1 MCLKKGSMAPSF
13 TATTDHCPPGFI
25 ALGFES
31 TTDYIC
37 ADHIAWLSYRPE
49 SIAPIVITGVRYVMS
64 FAGSRQQ
71 FDELLN
77 LVSKQQSRNR
87 PIAIVGAEK
96 QEEKKEEEE
105 EPELARLNFSGTACA
120 HFMNLWAQQACVSEA
135 SRYKPEDLAQMS
147 RITSQTEAL
156 AVVRAHK
163 YGALSLPRMI
173 NTGKFSRIRYLDIY
187 RIQREIFDY
196 YKNLKGEEVP
206 ADLNHVL
213 CDPAAF
219 LEPPN
224 HLAAL
229 LREKGFGGIANS
241 IEAGADRYYVYYGLA
256 KLSE

>member
-1 MCLKKGSMAPSF
+1 MSAFTF
-13 TATTDHCPPGFI
+13 TAEGCPPGFI
-25 ALGFES
+25 ALSYNE
-31 TTDYIC
+31 TIDYIC
-37 ADHIAWLSYRPE
+37 ADHVSILAYRRLSSNPIA
-49 SIAPIVITGVRYVMS
+49 ITGLQYSMS
-64 FAGSRQQ
+64 FAGSREK

-87 PIAIVGAEK
+87 PIDVVGAEK

-105 EPELARLNFSGTACA
+105 KPELARLNFSGTACA

-163 YGALSLPRMI
+163 YGALALPRMI